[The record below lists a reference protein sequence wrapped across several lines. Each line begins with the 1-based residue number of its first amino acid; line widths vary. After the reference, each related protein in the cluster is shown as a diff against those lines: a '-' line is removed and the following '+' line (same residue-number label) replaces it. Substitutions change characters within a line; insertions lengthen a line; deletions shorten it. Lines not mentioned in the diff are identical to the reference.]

1 MKIVCWN
8 MKWNSNH
15 EQAWAM
21 LRAMDAD
28 IALLQKARKPPA
40 GVDDWAEVN
49 PEPWRIEG
57 RTVQWRSAVA
67 RLSDLIDVEWI
78 ASKSIAQAGP
88 TISPSAGP
96 QAPSGRQPTSRDGRE
111 SRDVLTFYTPR
122 EGKPEKATQ
131 QLDFV
136 FATPNIANRISVR
149 ALNEVE
155 EWGPSDHCRILVEL
169 PSSRRL
175 TKGGS

>member
-8 MKWNSNH
+8 MKWSSNH

-88 TISPSAGP
+88 YDFAVSRPTGTVWTTTDEPGWTREQGCPHLLYAKRGQAG
-96 QAPSGRQPTSRDGRE
+96 
-111 SRDVLTFYTPR
+111 
-122 EGKPEKATQ
+122 
-131 QLDFV
+131 
-136 FATPNIANRISVR
+136 
-149 ALNEVE
+149 
-155 EWGPSDHCRILVEL
+155 
-169 PSSRRL
+169 
-175 TKGGS
+175 